1 MAEELTKESEGQNWY
16 FVHLNLELAE
26 AWLSDAI
33 YYLEQERKYLL
44 KALGNLAELRGKL
57 KGED

>member
-1 MAEELTKESEGQNWY
+1 MAEELTRESEAHNWDL
-16 FVHLNLELAE
+16 VHLNLELAE